1 MSKSR
6 VEKGRAAQLGGRR
19 EIRRVRQ
26 ESGGRQAGR
35 QAGRQGGRKGKRS
48 LILRK
53 GQERERGVGNLRE
66 EGLFI
71 SQQPDAAE
79 RKLVWTINWFT
90 QPNSQLNPS
99 KGPLPELE

>member
-1 MSKSR
+1 M
-6 VEKGRAAQLGGRR
+6 
-19 EIRRVRQ
+19 RQ
-26 ESGGRQAGR
+26 GAGGRQAGR
-35 QAGRQGGRKGKRS
+35 QVGRKGKRS